1 MRNKLLTTRYL
12 QPGETEPDMYKRV
25 ASAVCRNR
33 YSNEF
38 AQEVTAAMQN
48 FFFLP
53 NSPTLANAGTSKV
66 GGLSACYVL
75 PIHDSL
81 DSIYKTLRDAALVH
95 KFFGGTGF
103 DFSEVRP
110 RGSPIESTGGSACG
124 VLKVI
129 ELFNQGAD
137 TIRQGGKREGANMG
151 VLRCDHP
158 DIEEFI
164 RAKEHDGVLTHFNLS
179 VAATDDF
186 MKKGDAD
193 LFDQIVHHAWLH
205 GDPGIIFIDAINRN
219 NVNKHLYDIAAT
231 NPCSELPLGPYESC
245 NLGSLNLSKFCIEG
259 DFDLD
264 LFKEH
269 IRIGVRFLDS
279 VIDINNF
286 PIPEIREATLA
297 TRKIGLGIMGWHD
310 LLIQLEIPYAS
321 REAMEPIHVIGNVL
335 RKTSIDESCILAEEY
350 GVYPAWEGSEWQKR
364 GIEIRNSTLLTIA
377 PTGTISFLA
386 GCSSGIEPH
395 FAKDFTRTSEAGST
409 SYHLDIN
416 DAEISHNIN
425 WQWHLNHQANWQ
437 KYIDNS
443 ISKTINLP
451 SSATEDDI
459 REIYKTAHGLGC
471 KGVTIYRDGSK
482 TSQVLTTSSAPRSTP
497 KPQSLLPPGVTR
509 RPGHIYTLP
518 SGCGTMRVII
528 GAEDERYESL
538 REVFVLTA
546 GGCTANN
553 ESTGRQISDSLEYGM
568 PATLISSTLHKV
580 KCINAMK
587 NKESIGKS
595 CSDNIGLCI
604 DWELRDFVKGA
615 QAPTVQV
622 PTCPDCHKPLS
633 FGSGCAQG
641 ECPHC
646 GWSGCS

>member
-1 MRNKLLTTRYL
+1 
-12 QPGETEPDMYKRV
+12 MYKRV
-25 ASAVCRNR
+25 ASAVCRNH

-164 RAKEHDGVLTHFNLS
+164 RAKEQDGVLSHFNLS

-186 MKKGDAD
+186 MKRGDSN
-193 LFDQIVHHAWLH
+193 LIDQIVHHAYLH

-219 NVNKHLYDIAAT
+219 NVNRHLYDIAAT
-231 NPCSELPLGPYESC
+231 NPCGELPLGPYESC

-286 PIPEIREATLA
+286 PIPEIRDATLA

-321 REAMEPIHVIGNVL
+321 REAMEPIHAIGAVL
-335 RKTSIDESCILAEEY
+335 KKTAIDESCILAEEY
-350 GVYPAWEGSEWQKR
+350 GPYPAWEGSEWQKQ

-377 PTGTISFLA
+377 PTGTISYLS

-395 FAKDFTRTSEAGST
+395 FAKEYTRESEAG
-409 SYHLDIN
+409 
-416 DAEISHNIN
+416 
-425 WQWHLNHQANWQ
+425 
-437 KYIDNS
+437 
-443 ISKTINLP
+443 
-451 SSATEDDI
+451 
-459 REIYKTAHGLGC
+459 
-471 KGVTIYRDGSK
+471 
-482 TSQVLTTSSAPRSTP
+482 
-497 KPQSLLPPGVTR
+497 
-509 RPGHIYTLP
+509 
-518 SGCGTMRVII
+518 
-528 GAEDERYESL
+528 
-538 REVFVLTA
+538 
-546 GGCTANN
+546 
-553 ESTGRQISDSLEYGM
+553 
-568 PATLISSTLHKV
+568 
-580 KCINAMK
+580 
-587 NKESIGKS
+587 
-595 CSDNIGLCI
+595 
-604 DWELRDFVKGA
+604 
-615 QAPTVQV
+615 
-622 PTCPDCHKPLS
+622 
-633 FGSGCAQG
+633 
-641 ECPHC
+641 
-646 GWSGCS
+646 